1 MLSKIVEIVN
11 NSQLKSIQNST
22 LFCQHTINDL
32 SFLNTLYDS
41 EFIENSDIDDCGVGN
56 SISLEF
62 SLPKLSTLGFFE
74 TKKSFLQKNYYKI
87 PTEEIYIY
95 ESNDY
100 LSNDLSFNKSYEIIV
115 KLANEISSI
124 SKFTYKDTEIAN
136 SFIVREDKSLFIPL
150 KYSLDDLKTLKDS
163 TINIIEKFIGLL
175 KTDAFEDKKNVYLN
189 FLIEFLSAQEEMDRF
204 SFLINSFADY
214 NEKAQATYSF
224 YLRNFSYNKLKVELD
239 SKALEF
245 NQKLQFVINDSQTKL
260 IAIPT
265 ALVLV
270 LSTIDYEHINST
282 KNYLSVVG
290 LIIFCIFIQLF
301 VSNQRSM
308 LNFIEE
314 NIIQYKLTFK
324 GNKII
329 ELEKSFEKVEK
340 EKRKQS
346 NRLLV
351 IQLLLW
357 LVPILT
363 TSVLLFLSNYKIAST
378 ILCFMYLIFSTVVI
392 ILNMGNRDT
401 CSLNKK

>member
-11 NSQLKSIQNST
+11 NSQSKSIQNST
-22 LFCQHTINDL
+22 LFCQHTINDA
-32 SFLNTLYDS
+32 SFLDTLYDS
-41 EFIENSDIDDCGVGN
+41 EFIENSNIDDFGVGT
-56 SISLEF
+56 SINLEF

-115 KLANEISSI
+115 KLANEISTI
-124 SKFTYKDTEIAN
+124 SKFTYEDAEIAN
-136 SFIVREDKSLFIPL
+136 SLIVREDKSLFIPL

-163 TINIIEKFIGLL
+163 TINTIEKFIGLL

-189 FLIEFLSAQEEMDRF
+189 FLIEFLSPKKEMGRF
-204 SFLINSFADY
+204 SFLINSFDDY

-245 NQKLQFVINDSQTKL
+245 NQKLQSVINDSQTKL

-270 LSTIDYEHINST
+270 LSTLDYENINST

-301 VSNQRSM
+301 VNNQKSM
-308 LNFIEE
+308 LNFINE
-314 NIIQYKLTFK
+314 NIHQYKQTFK

-329 ELEKSFEKVEK
+329 ELEKSFGKVEI
-340 EKRKQS
+340 EKRKQLS
-346 NRLLV
+346 RLLT

-357 LVPILT
+357 LTPILT
-363 TSVLLFLSNYKIAST
+363 LSVILFLNTYK
-378 ILCFMYLIFSTVVI
+378 FFSI
-392 ILNMGNRDT
+392 ILIAVYIISAVLIYILT
-401 CSLNKK
+401 LNKNI